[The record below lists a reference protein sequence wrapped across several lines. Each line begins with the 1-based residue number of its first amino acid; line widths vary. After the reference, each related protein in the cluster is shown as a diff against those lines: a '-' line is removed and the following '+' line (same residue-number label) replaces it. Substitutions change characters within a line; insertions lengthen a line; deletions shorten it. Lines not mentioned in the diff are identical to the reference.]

1 MKITPLTTKEIR
13 QFTEKQ
19 VKIRINVNML
29 VQQICR
35 LREETSEEK
44 KFNTEELNKL
54 QEIQKKYANIQL
66 KLGQLGFTK
75 IRLENE
81 IQAVNESESQLK
93 SDFNETQKNEQLF
106 MDEVTK
112 KYGEGVLDP
121 KTGTFSKNK

>member
-1 MKITPLTTKEIR
+1 MAEDIKFTKEEM
-13 QFTEKQ
+13 EK
-19 VKIRINVNML
+19 L
-29 VQQICR
+29 
-35 LREETSEEK
+35 EG
-44 KFNTEELNKL
+44 
-54 QEIQKKYANIQL
+54 IQKKYASIQL

-121 KTGTFSKNK
+121 KTGTFSAK

>member
-1 MKITPLTTKEIR
+1 M
-13 QFTEKQ
+13 
-19 VKIRINVNML
+19 
-29 VQQICR
+29 
-35 LREETSEEK
+35 SEEK

-81 IQAVNESESQLK
+81 IKNVNENEASLKVEFNKTQSE
-93 SDFNETQKNEQLF
+93 EQKF
-106 MDEVTK
+106 MDELTT

-121 KTGTFSKNK
+121 KTGVFSQIK

>member
-1 MKITPLTTKEIR
+1 MAEDIKFTKEEM
-13 QFTEKQ
+13 EK
-19 VKIRINVNML
+19 L
-29 VQQICR
+29 
-35 LREETSEEK
+35 EG
-44 KFNTEELNKL
+44 
-54 QEIQKKYANIQL
+54 IQKKYASIQL

-81 IQAVNESESQLK
+81 IQAVNESEAKLK

>member
-1 MKITPLTTKEIR
+1 MAEDIKFTKEEM
-13 QFTEKQ
+13 EK
-19 VKIRINVNML
+19 L
-29 VQQICR
+29 EC
-35 LREETSEEK
+35 
-44 KFNTEELNKL
+44 
-54 QEIQKKYANIQL
+54 IQKKYASIQL

>member
-1 MKITPLTTKEIR
+1 MAEDIKFTKEEM
-13 QFTEKQ
+13 EK
-19 VKIRINVNML
+19 L
-29 VQQICR
+29 
-35 LREETSEEK
+35 EG
-44 KFNTEELNKL
+44 
-54 QEIQKKYANIQL
+54 IQKKYASIQL

>member
-1 MKITPLTTKEIR
+1 MAEDKKFTKE
-13 QFTEKQ
+13 E
-19 VKIRINVNML
+19 M
-29 VQQICR
+29 
-35 LREETSEEK
+35 K
-44 KFNTEELNKL
+44 KLED
-54 QEIQKKYANIQL
+54 IQKKYASIQL

-81 IQAVNESESQLK
+81 IQAVNESEAKLK

-121 KTGTFSKNK
+121 KTGTFSAK

>member
-1 MKITPLTTKEIR
+1 MAEDKKFTKEEM
-13 QFTEKQ
+13 EK
-19 VKIRINVNML
+19 L
-29 VQQICR
+29 
-35 LREETSEEK
+35 EG
-44 KFNTEELNKL
+44 
-54 QEIQKKYANIQL
+54 IQKKYASIQL

-81 IQAVNESESQLK
+81 IQAVNESESKLK

-121 KTGTFSKNK
+121 KTGTFSAK

>member
-1 MKITPLTTKEIR
+1 M
-13 QFTEKQ
+13 
-19 VKIRINVNML
+19 
-29 VQQICR
+29 
-35 LREETSEEK
+35 
-44 KFNTEELNKL
+44 
-54 QEIQKKYANIQL
+54 
-66 KLGQLGFTK
+66 GFTK

-121 KTGTFSKNK
+121 KTGTFSAK

>member
-1 MKITPLTTKEIR
+1 MAEDIKFTKEEM
-13 QFTEKQ
+13 EK
-19 VKIRINVNML
+19 L
-29 VQQICR
+29 
-35 LREETSEEK
+35 EG
-44 KFNTEELNKL
+44 
-54 QEIQKKYANIQL
+54 IQKKYASIQL

-81 IQAVNESESQLK
+81 IQAVNESESKLK

>member
-1 MKITPLTTKEIR
+1 MAEDIKFTKEEM
-13 QFTEKQ
+13 EK
-19 VKIRINVNML
+19 L
-29 VQQICR
+29 
-35 LREETSEEK
+35 EG
-44 KFNTEELNKL
+44 
-54 QEIQKKYANIQL
+54 IQKKYASIQL
-66 KLGQLGFTK
+66 KLGQLGFKK

>member
-1 MKITPLTTKEIR
+1 MAEDKKFTKEEM
-13 QFTEKQ
+13 EK
-19 VKIRINVNML
+19 L
-29 VQQICR
+29 
-35 LREETSEEK
+35 ED
-44 KFNTEELNKL
+44 
-54 QEIQKKYANIQL
+54 IQKKYASIQL

-81 IQAVNESESQLK
+81 IQAVNESEAKLK

-121 KTGTFSKNK
+121 KTGTFSAK

>member
-1 MKITPLTTKEIR
+1 M
-13 QFTEKQ
+13 
-19 VKIRINVNML
+19 
-29 VQQICR
+29 
-35 LREETSEEK
+35 SEEK

-121 KTGTFSKNK
+121 KTGVFSQNK

>member
-1 MKITPLTTKEIR
+1 MAEDKKFTKEEM
-13 QFTEKQ
+13 EK
-19 VKIRINVNML
+19 L
-29 VQQICR
+29 
-35 LREETSEEK
+35 ED
-44 KFNTEELNKL
+44 
-54 QEIQKKYANIQL
+54 IQKKYASIQL

-81 IQAVNESESQLK
+81 IQAVNESEAKLK

-121 KTGTFSKNK
+121 KTGTFSANK

>member
-1 MKITPLTTKEIR
+1 MAEDIKFTKEEM
-13 QFTEKQ
+13 EK
-19 VKIRINVNML
+19 L
-29 VQQICR
+29 
-35 LREETSEEK
+35 EG
-44 KFNTEELNKL
+44 
-54 QEIQKKYANIQL
+54 IQKKYASIQL

-121 KTGTFSKNK
+121 KTGTFSANK

>member
-1 MKITPLTTKEIR
+1 MAEDIKFTKEEM
-13 QFTEKQ
+13 EK
-19 VKIRINVNML
+19 L
-29 VQQICR
+29 
-35 LREETSEEK
+35 ED
-44 KFNTEELNKL
+44 
-54 QEIQKKYANIQL
+54 IQKKYASIQL

-81 IQAVNESESQLK
+81 IQAVNESEAKLK

-121 KTGTFSKNK
+121 KTGTFSAK

>member
-1 MKITPLTTKEIR
+1 MAEDKKFTKEEM
-13 QFTEKQ
+13 EK
-19 VKIRINVNML
+19 L
-29 VQQICR
+29 
-35 LREETSEEK
+35 ED
-44 KFNTEELNKL
+44 
-54 QEIQKKYANIQL
+54 IQNKYASIQL

-81 IQAVNESESQLK
+81 IQAVNESEAKLK

-121 KTGTFSKNK
+121 KTGTFSAK

>member
-1 MKITPLTTKEIR
+1 MAEDKKFTKEEM
-13 QFTEKQ
+13 EK
-19 VKIRINVNML
+19 L
-29 VQQICR
+29 
-35 LREETSEEK
+35 E
-44 KFNTEELNKL
+44 
-54 QEIQKKYANIQL
+54 EIQKKYASIQL

-81 IQAVNESESQLK
+81 IQAVNESESKLK

-121 KTGTFSKNK
+121 KTGTFSAK

>member
-1 MKITPLTTKEIR
+1 MAED
-13 QFTEKQ
+13 
-19 VKIRINVNML
+19 
-29 VQQICR
+29 
-35 LREETSEEK
+35 K
-44 KFNTEELNKL
+44 KFPKEEMEKL
-54 QEIQKKYANIQL
+54 EGIQKKYASIQL

>member
-1 MKITPLTTKEIR
+1 MAEDIKFTKE
-13 QFTEKQ
+13 EME
-19 VKIRINVNML
+19 ML
-29 VQQICR
+29 EGI
-35 LREETSEEK
+35 L
-44 KFNTEELNKL
+44 
-54 QEIQKKYANIQL
+54 KKYASIQL

-81 IQAVNESESQLK
+81 IQAVNESESKLK